1 MCEAQT
7 SDLNPQPHLLVG
19 LFQLPVLHLLSPRLL
34 HVSLH
39 PPDVVHTRLQYGPLV
54 LPEVPGRDGGEKKR
68 EREGRGERER
78 GGEGE
83 EGRERGGE
91 REREEGRE
99 RGEGREKEG
108 AVDGLGVKVITHV
121 SVVGRSMPSSL
132 IRSLMLN
139 LRRRSTEW
147 EGDWHETP
155 ATTGEAI
162 LVGGAGG
169 GAYSCCGCSS
179 SAAPSPPPSCP

>member
-19 LFQLPVLHLLSPRLL
+19 LLQLPVLHLLSPRLL

-54 LPEVPGRDGGEKKR
+54 LPEVPGRDGGERKG
-68 EREGRGERER
+68 EREGRG
-78 GGEGE
+78 
-83 EGRERGGE
+83 
-91 REREEGRE
+91 EREEGRE
-99 RGEGREKEG
+99 RGEGREREG

-169 GAYSCCGCSS
+169 GAYSCCGCSF